1 MFLLLPMSFFLDI
14 AKLPIHHWLTH
25 SLHDTIH
32 SPKGMWPFPLEMRNT
47 ISPQD
52 HIPKSSCLANG
63 KSLQK
68 IKAYSL
74 VQISSSVVSNSL
86 QPHGWQHTRIPCPS
100 PNPGAC
106 SNSCPSS
113 RWCHLTISSSVV
125 PFSSC
130 LQSLPASGSFPVS
143 QFFILGGQS
152 FGASASASVLPMNI
166 QDWFHLGLTCLI
178 SL

>member
-125 PFSSC
+125 SFSSC